1 MRNPIR
7 PLPDLLISQIA
18 AGEVVERPASVL
30 KELLENAL
38 DAGSTAL
45 RIDLE
50 EGGVA
55 LIRVTDDGGGI
66 PKDELPL
73 ALTRHA
79 TSKIANL
86 LDLERVATLG
96 FRGEA
101 LASVAAV
108 SRLTLTSRERSAPHA
123 WKLTDAAGEAEP
135 AALLAGTVVEMRD
148 LYYNTPA
155 RRKFLKAAATEA
167 AHCLEAVKRVAL
179 SHADVAFTVTR
190 DGREILRLAR
200 GEPKQRIADLLGA
213 AFLTE
218 SVEVD
223 ADAGALRVTGLAL
236 RPTAVDGTKEVQYCF
251 VNGRYVRDKLLQH
264 ALREAYRDILHGSR
278 QPSWCVFLDIDPAA
292 VDVNVHPAKTEV
304 RFRDSRAVHQFVFH
318 ALRQALAT
326 PIAQAAV
333 QAAAQGGAAYAP
345 RPPVAPAV
353 PAAPAPQQG
362 ALGIREPA
370 PPAYVPRPAGTVGQ
384 PSGQTPRQDWASRP
398 TPAQAASYLAF
409 VHAAQE
415 TRVDIGASGLSTE
428 ALYVSAEEGTDAA
441 QASARGEARPDAAS
455 AALAAV
461 PPAGRAGEG
470 EAGSVAAASPLPA
483 DGPSALATAG
493 GEGMAN
499 LAAAAL
505 AGAPRA
511 GGAASASMPAAA
523 DNAPPPLGYAMAQLQ
538 DMFILAQNAQGL
550 VIVDQHAA
558 HERVL
563 YEELKAAFD
572 GRQVASQ
579 PLLIPVVVRADPLLV
594 AAAEEHQEELAG
606 FGFELSPA
614 GPGEVAVRAVP
625 VLLGRAN
632 PAELVRAVLDALGQ
646 AGDHGAGRELEAWR
660 NELLATCA
668 CHGAV
673 RGRRPMTVPEMNAL
687 LRRME
692 ATERAGSCNHG
703 RPTWV
708 QLTTEQVGAFFLHGR

>member
-108 SRLTLTSRERSAPHA
+108 SRLTLTSRERGAPHA
-123 WKLTDAAGEAEP
+123 WKLTDAAGEPEP

-190 DGREILRLAR
+190 DGREVLRLAR
-200 GEPKQRIADLLGA
+200 AEPKQRIADLLGA
-213 AFLTE
+213 SFLTE

-236 RPTAVDGTKEVQYCF
+236 RPTAVDGAKEVQYCF

-333 QAAAQGGAAYAP
+333 HAAAQGGAAYAP
-345 RPPVAPAV
+345 RPPVTPAV

-370 PPAYVPRPAGTVGQ
+370 APAYAPRPAGAVGKASGQ
-384 PSGQTPRQDWASRP
+384 PSGQLPRQDWAFRP

-428 ALYVSAEEGTDAA
+428 ALYVSAEEQPAVPSQADVPSAPAVAGVDGAVAAA
-441 QASARGEARPDAAS
+441 QAAPPVRS
-455 AALAAV
+455 AA
-461 PPAGRAGEG
+461 
-470 EAGSVAAASPLPA
+470 
-483 DGPSALATAG
+483 D
-493 GEGMAN
+493 
-499 LAAAAL
+499 
-505 AGAPRA
+505 
-511 GGAASASMPAAA
+511 
-523 DNAPPPLGYAMAQLQ
+523 DNAPPPLGYALAQLQ

-606 FGFELSPA
+606 FGFELSAA

>member
-1 MRNPIR
+1 MGKRQFATAALQLSVPPWAGAPAGDAGPRIIRPMRNSIR

-66 PKDELPL
+66 PKDELHL

-108 SRLTLTSRERSAPHA
+108 SRLTLTSRERGAPHA
-123 WKLTDAAGEAEP
+123 WKLTDAAGEPEP

-190 DGREILRLAR
+190 DGREVLRLAR
-200 GEPKQRIADLLGA
+200 AEPKQRIADLLGA
-213 AFLTE
+213 SFLTE

-236 RPTAVDGTKEVQYCF
+236 RPTAVDGAKEVQYCF

-333 QAAAQGGAAYAP
+333 HAAAQGGAAYAP
-345 RPPVAPAV
+345 RPPVTPAV

-370 PPAYVPRPAGTVGQ
+370 APAYAPRPAGAVGKASGQ
-384 PSGQTPRQDWASRP
+384 PSGQLPRQDWASRP

-428 ALYVSAEEGTDAA
+428 ALYVSAEEQPAVPSQADVPSAPAVAGVDGAVAAA
-441 QASARGEARPDAAS
+441 QAAPPVRS
-455 AALAAV
+455 AA
-461 PPAGRAGEG
+461 
-470 EAGSVAAASPLPA
+470 
-483 DGPSALATAG
+483 D
-493 GEGMAN
+493 
-499 LAAAAL
+499 
-505 AGAPRA
+505 
-511 GGAASASMPAAA
+511 
-523 DNAPPPLGYAMAQLQ
+523 DNAPPPLGYALAQLQ

-606 FGFELSPA
+606 FGFELSAA

-673 RGRRPMTVPEMNAL
+673 RGRRPMTVPEMNGL

>member
-66 PKDELPL
+66 PKNELPL

-108 SRLTLTSRERSAPHA
+108 SRLTLTSRERGAPHA
-123 WKLTDAAGEAEP
+123 WKLTDAAGEPEP

-190 DGREILRLAR
+190 DGREVLRLAR
-200 GEPKQRIADLLGA
+200 AEPKQRIADLLGA
-213 AFLTE
+213 SFLTE

-236 RPTAVDGTKEVQYCF
+236 RPTAVDGAKEVQYCF

-333 QAAAQGGAAYAP
+333 HAAAQGGAAYAP
-345 RPPVAPAV
+345 RPPVTPAV

-370 PPAYVPRPAGTVGQ
+370 APAYAPRPAGAVGKASGQ
-384 PSGQTPRQDWASRP
+384 PSGQLPRQDWASRP

-428 ALYVSAEEGTDAA
+428 ALYVSAEEQPAVPAQADVPSAPAVAGVDGAVAAA
-441 QASARGEARPDAAS
+441 QAAPPVRS
-455 AALAAV
+455 AA
-461 PPAGRAGEG
+461 
-470 EAGSVAAASPLPA
+470 
-483 DGPSALATAG
+483 D
-493 GEGMAN
+493 
-499 LAAAAL
+499 
-505 AGAPRA
+505 
-511 GGAASASMPAAA
+511 
-523 DNAPPPLGYAMAQLQ
+523 DNAPPPLGYALAQLQ

-606 FGFELSPA
+606 FGFELSAA

>member
-1 MRNPIR
+1 MGKRQFATAALQLSVPPWAGAPAGGAGPRIIRPMRNPIR

-66 PKDELPL
+66 PKDELHL

-108 SRLTLTSRERSAPHA
+108 SRLTLTSRERGAPHA
-123 WKLTDAAGEAEP
+123 WKLTDAAGEPEP

-190 DGREILRLAR
+190 DGREVLRLAR
-200 GEPKQRIADLLGA
+200 AEPKQRIADLLGA
-213 AFLTE
+213 SFLTE

-236 RPTAVDGTKEVQYCF
+236 RPTAVDGAKEVQYCF

-333 QAAAQGGAAYAP
+333 HAAAQGGAAYAP
-345 RPPVAPAV
+345 RPPVTPAV

-370 PPAYVPRPAGTVGQ
+370 APAYAPRPAGAVGKASGQ
-384 PSGQTPRQDWASRP
+384 PSGQLPRQDWASRP

-428 ALYVSAEEGTDAA
+428 ALYVSAEEQPAVPSQADVPSAPAVAGVDGAVAAA
-441 QASARGEARPDAAS
+441 QAAPPVRS
-455 AALAAV
+455 AA
-461 PPAGRAGEG
+461 
-470 EAGSVAAASPLPA
+470 
-483 DGPSALATAG
+483 D
-493 GEGMAN
+493 
-499 LAAAAL
+499 
-505 AGAPRA
+505 
-511 GGAASASMPAAA
+511 
-523 DNAPPPLGYAMAQLQ
+523 DNAPPPLGYALAQLQ

-606 FGFELSPA
+606 FGFELSAA

>member
-66 PKDELPL
+66 PKDELHL

-108 SRLTLTSRERSAPHA
+108 SRLTLTSRERGAPHA
-123 WKLTDAAGEAEP
+123 WKLTDAAGEPEP

-190 DGREILRLAR
+190 DGREVLRLAR
-200 GEPKQRIADLLGA
+200 AEPKQRIADLLGA
-213 AFLTE
+213 SFLTE

-236 RPTAVDGTKEVQYCF
+236 RPTAVDGAKEVQYCF

-333 QAAAQGGAAYAP
+333 HAAAQGGAAYAP
-345 RPPVAPAV
+345 RPPVTPAV

-370 PPAYVPRPAGTVGQ
+370 APAYAPRPAGAVGKASGQ
-384 PSGQTPRQDWASRP
+384 PSGQLPRQDWASRP

-428 ALYVSAEEGTDAA
+428 ALYVSAEEQPAVPSQADVPSAPAVAGVDGAVAAA
-441 QASARGEARPDAAS
+441 QAAPPVRS
-455 AALAAV
+455 AA
-461 PPAGRAGEG
+461 
-470 EAGSVAAASPLPA
+470 
-483 DGPSALATAG
+483 D
-493 GEGMAN
+493 
-499 LAAAAL
+499 
-505 AGAPRA
+505 
-511 GGAASASMPAAA
+511 
-523 DNAPPPLGYAMAQLQ
+523 DNAPPPLGYALAQLQ

-606 FGFELSPA
+606 FGFELSAA